1 MKRWWLFIAGS
12 IMVPLLLAG
21 CGVSQGPEGPVG
33 PAGPAGPEGP
43 PGPPGDPATASQTY
57 VGSEQCGSCHEE
69 IYARFTLSGHPY
81 VLTKIEDG
89 QPPVFPHDDQTGG
102 VPNPPEGYSW
112 DDVSYVIGGFGWDAR
127 FIDQNGY
134 IITGDESATTQYNFA
149 NEEVGT
155 EADWIAY
162 HAGEETPYDCGD
174 CHTTGFNP
182 VGNQDELEGISGT
195 WAFSGVQC
203 EACHGP
209 GSRHAEDPY
218 GVQMTIERS
227 SQLCGECHVRDEPA
241 TIQASDGFVMHY
253 QQFNELFSSKH
264 FALSCITCHDPHA
277 STLYADEEQN
287 PNSGIRQSCDACHW
301 QNVYQKNRIHAGVG
315 VQCID
320 CHMPP
325 MDKSAVADIEMFTG
339 DIQSHLFSI
348 NPDPE
353 ALQFN
358 EDGST
363 AMPYIT
369 LTYACMHCHNG
380 QLASEKDMDTLSEM
394 ARGYHTPA
402 TPTPEPTATPE
413 VEATPTP
420 ET

>member
-1 MKRWWLFIAGS
+1 M
-12 IMVPLLLAG
+12 
-21 CGVSQGPEGPVG
+21 
-33 PAGPAGPEGP
+33 
-43 PGPPGDPATASQTY
+43 
-57 VGSEQCGSCHEE
+57 
-69 IYARFTLSGHPY
+69 
-81 VLTKIEDG
+81 
-89 QPPVFPHDDQTGG
+89 
-102 VPNPPEGYSW
+102 
-112 DDVSYVIGGFGWDAR
+112 
-127 FIDQNGY
+127 
-134 IITGDESATTQYNFA
+134 
-149 NEEVGT
+149 
-155 EADWIAY
+155 
-162 HAGEETPYDCGD
+162 
-174 CHTTGFNP
+174 
-182 VGNQDELEGISGT
+182 
-195 WAFSGVQC
+195 
-203 EACHGP
+203 
-209 GSRHAEDPY
+209 
-218 GVQMTIERS
+218 
-227 SQLCGECHVRDEPA
+227 
-241 TIQASDGFVMHY
+241 
-253 QQFNELFSSKH
+253 
-264 FALSCITCHDPHA
+264 
-277 STLYADEEQN
+277 
-287 PNSGIRQSCDACHW
+287 
-301 QNVYQKNRIHAGVG
+301 
-315 VQCID
+315 QCID